1 MNTFK
6 KLFVSAFCFL
16 LIVLLSSAFLIG
28 QLVDSEWE
36 HCFDLK
42 NRDRLAGT
50 IELLICGASQG
61 MNHYNT
67 HVIDEQL
74 CSCYNISGP
83 AISWG
88 ARTVLLEEELARNP
102 VKYVI
107 IDISHNSLV
116 QLPSV
121 SGDYYALPR
130 MFPADRQHYFLREV
144 SFNDR
149 FGLYGKMMNEAVQY
163 LVSRY
168 IGGISVLGT
177 SDTVNNCNY
186 DEKGF
191 RHGYS
196 GDVALTGEEIL
207 TNYKT
212 NNVELDFPEENLLWL
227 DKMISLCGEYGAKP
241 IIVQS
246 IASDRLNWE
255 YDGLEALHDFLQDF
269 CAERNCC
276 FFDGNL
282 LQDRYSLFNDTDSF
296 GDDQHMCVEGAT
308 PFSEKICGLIKALE
322 SNEDISAFFYPSYAE
337 MQADSP
343 YMAYY
348 LDHAQDRTA

>member
-6 KLFVSAFCFL
+6 KIFISVFCFF
-16 LIVLLSSAFLIG
+16 LIIFLSSAFLIG
-28 QLVDSEWE
+28 QLIDSEWE

-74 CSCYNISGP
+74 CTCYNISGP
-83 AISWG
+83 AISWE
-88 ARTVLLEEELARNP
+88 ARTVLLEEELIRNP

-121 SGDYYALPR
+121 SGEYYALPR
-130 MFPADRQHYFLREV
+130 LFPEDRQQYFFREI

-149 FGLYGKMMNEAVQY
+149 YGLYGKLMNESVQY
-163 LVSRY
+163 LASKY

-177 SDTVNNCNY
+177 AETVDNCNY

-191 RHGYS
+191 RHGFT
-196 GDVALTGEEIL
+196 GHVALAEDEIL
-207 TNYKT
+207 TNRKIK
-212 NNVELDFPEENLLWL
+212 NVELDFPEKNLLCL
-227 DKMISLCGEYGAKP
+227 DKMVSLCWEYGAKP
-241 IIVQS
+241 IIIQS

-255 YDGLEALHDFLQDF
+255 YNGLQELHDFLKGY
-269 CAERNCC
+269 CAGKNCW
-276 FFDGNL
+276 FIDGNL
-282 LQDRYSLFNDTDSF
+282 LKDRYRIFNDSDSF

-308 PFSEKICGLIKALE
+308 AFSEIICGLLKAMEANNDLT
-322 SNEDISAFFYPSYAE
+322 ARFYPSYDA
-337 MQADSP
+337 MLADSP
-343 YMAYY
+343 YMKYY
-348 LDHAQDRTA
+348 TEHINA